1 MADTFYFSRDTLV
14 HLTDSAGAIYKI
26 PVLDGF
32 SFSQATNATEVTLNE
47 MATSNGVSR
56 RGRQMFTDSYAPAE
70 WSFQTYIRPFKS
82 GGGGSTPKEHASV
95 AHHMVEEA
103 LWNALAGSVA
113 VGGSSSAST
122 GGPAF
127 TSDGTD
133 AHIAFTNSNRVK
145 LDTFDLH
152 FEMGSGKANP
162 TIYKIEE
169 CVVNEVSVDFDID
182 GIATASWS
190 GFGKII
196 TDVAS
201 MTTATIIE
209 GTAAA
214 DTNNFIRNRLTD
226 LTVTNDVT
234 TQAGGNGG
242 SSSATVTLTGANS
255 LIKAG
260 QVVKGTGIT
269 AGTTVVSISNV
280 TLVLSAAMT
289 VANGTVLTF
298 SNAGMTDTYTLTL
311 TGGNVTISNNMTFL
325 TPETLGIVNQPL
337 GHVTGTRS
345 VSGNFTCYLNT
356 PSSGASSAD
365 LFEDIIEAT
374 TVITNAFDLTF
385 TVGGT
390 GNTPRMVMNLDNC
403 HLEVPTHSIDDI
415 VSLETTFHALPT
427 SVDAVDEID
436 LIFVGPT
443 VT

>member
-1 MADTFYFSRDTLV
+1 MADTFYYSRDTKV

-47 MATSNGVSR
+47 MATSAGVSR
-56 RGRQMFTDSYAPAE
+56 RARQMFTDSYAPAE

-82 GGGGSTPKEHASV
+82 GGGGSGEHGAV
-95 AHHMVEEA
+95 VHHMVEEP
-103 LWNALAGSVA
+103 LWNALAGSGA
-113 VGGSSSAST
+113 VGASGSALT
-122 GGPAF
+122 V
-127 TSDGTD
+127 DGTD
-133 AHIAFTNSNRVK
+133 ANIAFTNSNKVA
-145 LDTFDLH
+145 LDTFDLF
-152 FEMGSGKANP
+152 FEMGTGKANP
-162 TIYKIEE
+162 TIYKIEG
-169 CVVNEVSVDFDID
+169 CVVNEVSIDFDID
-182 GIATASWS
+182 GIATANWS
-190 GFGKII
+190 GMGSII
-196 TDVAS
+196 TDVPS
-201 MTTATIIE
+201 MTTATIVE
-209 GTAAA
+209 GTASA

-234 TQAGGNGG
+234 VQAGGNG
-242 SSSATVTLTGANS
+242 SSSSTTVTLTGANS

-280 TLVLSAAMT
+280 TLVLSGAMS
-289 VANGTVLTF
+289 VANATDLTF
-298 SNAGMTDTYTLTL
+298 SNAGMTDTYSLTL

-325 TPETLGIVNQPL
+325 TPETLGVVNQPL

-356 PSSGASSAD
+356 PSTGSSSAD

-374 TVITNAFDLTF
+374 DLITNSFDLAF
-385 TVGGT
+385 VVGGS
-390 GNTPRMVMNLDNC
+390 GNTPRMEINMNNC

-415 VSLETTFHALPT
+415 ISLETTFHALPT

-436 LIFVGPT
+436 LVFVGPT

>member
-1 MADTFYFSRDTLV
+1 MADTFYYSRDTLV

-47 MATSNGVSR
+47 MATSAGVSR
-56 RGRQMFTDSYAPAE
+56 RARQMFTDSYAPAE

-82 GGGGSTPKEHASV
+82 AGTGTGNHSSV
-95 AHHMVEEA
+95 HHHMVEEP
-103 LWNALAGSVA
+103 LWNALAGSGA
-113 VGGSSSAST
+113 VGASGT
-122 GGPAF
+122 AL
-127 TSDGTD
+127 TADGTD
-133 AHIAFTNSNRVK
+133 ANIAFTNSNKVA

-162 TIYKIEE
+162 TIYKIEG
-169 CVVNEVSVDFDID
+169 CVVNEVSIDFDID
-182 GIATASWS
+182 GIATANWS
-190 GFGKII
+190 GMGKII
-196 TDVAS
+196 SDVAS
-201 MTTATIIE
+201 MPTATIDE

-226 LTVTNDVT
+226 LTVTNDVVT
-234 TQAGGNGG
+234 DTVDGAV
-242 SSSATVTLTGANS
+242 SSSVSVTLDNGSA

-260 QVVKGTGIT
+260 QVVSGTGVT
-269 AGTTVVSISNV
+269 AGTTVSAISGT
-280 TLVLSAAMT
+280 TLTLSAAMSIADGAT
-289 VANGTVLTF
+289 LTF

-311 TGGNVTISNNMTFL
+311 TGGNITISNNMTFL

-356 PSSGASSAD
+356 PSSGSSSAD
-365 LFEDIIEAT
+365 LFEDIIEST
-374 TVITNAFDLTF
+374 SVITNSFDLTF
-385 TVGGT
+385 TIGGT
-390 GNTPRMVMNLDNC
+390 GNTPRVVANLNNC

-427 SVDAVDEID
+427 SIDAVDEID
-436 LIFVGPT
+436 LIFLGPT